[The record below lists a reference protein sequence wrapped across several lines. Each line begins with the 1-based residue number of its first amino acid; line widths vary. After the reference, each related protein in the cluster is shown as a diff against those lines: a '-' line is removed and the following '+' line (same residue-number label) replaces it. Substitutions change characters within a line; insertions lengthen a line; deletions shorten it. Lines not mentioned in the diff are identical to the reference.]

1 MGSYHNELIGRLK
14 KETYWCGSSSPY
26 SREIHP
32 LICDE
37 AASAIG
43 ELLNSL
49 KAAEAD
55 NKRWKQICETQNE
68 RIDELEK
75 RAERAEK
82 EKEAVIAEF
91 NKALAHDELCPLQC
105 EFCEWEDSCDGT
117 RVPIYKGSTLK
128 GDNKRE

>member
-1 MGSYHNELIGRLK
+1 MDSYHNGLIERLK
-14 KETYWCGSSSPY
+14 KETYWCGSSEAY

-43 ELLNSL
+43 ELLSNL

-75 RAERAEK
+75 RAEKAEDT
-82 EKEAVIAEF
+82 I
-91 NKALAHDELCPLQC
+91 KAA
-105 EFCEWEDSCDGT
+105 
-117 RVPIYKGSTLK
+117 LK
-128 GDNKRE
+128 GEANG

>member
-1 MGSYHNELIGRLK
+1 MDSYYSELIERLK
-14 KETYWCGSSSPY
+14 KETYWCGSSEAY

-43 ELLNSL
+43 ELLSNL

-68 RIDELEK
+68 RIDEREK
-75 RAERAEK
+75 RAERAED
-82 EKEAVIAEF
+82 AIAEIKRARDF
-91 NKALAHDELCPLQC
+91 TRPAYVVDKTL
-105 EFCEWEDSCDGT
+105 EDFYNSAAAEAA
-117 RVPIYKGSTLK
+117 LK
-128 GDNKRE
+128 GKPVTNQIL